1 MDLNLSKISK
11 FLVVVI
17 LMLGPVTGSAQEVGG
32 YAVKSKE
39 HAAQVEEFAKCVG
52 YFRVA
57 KDNAFEL
64 QLEFDEEEF
73 SDEAIQTFFDNVRSF
88 GKISIAAEVDLPQ
101 KHRAYLQQKRDD
113 GPDFGW
119 GFANVIP
126 TMMLVQF
133 LRGCTSKLERI
144 LEHS

>member
-88 GKISIAAEVDLPQ
+88 EKYP
-101 KHRAYLQQKRDD
+101 LQQKLIYLRNIVLTCSK
-113 GPDFGW
+113 
-119 GFANVIP
+119 NV
-126 TMMLVQF
+126 TMDLISVGDLQM
-133 LRGCTSKLERI
+133 
-144 LEHS
+144 